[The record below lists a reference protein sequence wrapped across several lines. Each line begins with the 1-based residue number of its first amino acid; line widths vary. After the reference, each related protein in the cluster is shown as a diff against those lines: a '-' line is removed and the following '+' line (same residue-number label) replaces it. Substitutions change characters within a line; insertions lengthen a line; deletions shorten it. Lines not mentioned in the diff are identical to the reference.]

1 MDEHQNMEN
10 NEMDEPGN
18 IDEFDDNEFIDDEDY
33 EELSVAEK
41 VIGVFISP
49 GKIFKYLSERPDF
62 WSPFIIISLVLIA
75 CVMLYMTN
83 LMPMLVSETI
93 AKTQIELEAQ
103 GVSESEITEI
113 ITAMAKYLP
122 YVFYGQTVIGQPI
135 GILLVWLM
143 LTLGVFF
150 IGLMQGLKTDFKKLF
165 GVLPWISFIGMLPV
179 QIITTIIYMSGR
191 VTEMADMQNMR
202 IVKPY
207 SLAGLFP
214 ESVELPKFVLGVL
227 GTIDPFY
234 IWSLIVMV
242 IALEHVNNSKRSQA
256 IITTVIIAVIGLM
269 IGGVAT
275 NLAP

>member
-1 MDEHQNMEN
+1 MEN
-10 NEMDEPGN
+10 NEMEEPGN
-18 IDEFDDNEFIDDEDY
+18 INEFGDNEFIDDEDD

-49 GKIFKYLSERPDF
+49 GKTFKYLSERPDF

-75 CVMLYMTN
+75 CGMLYMTN
-83 LMPMLVSETI
+83 LMPMLVSDTI
-93 AKTQIELEAQ
+93 AKTQIELEAA
-103 GVSESEITEI
+103 GMSESEITEI
-113 ITAMAKYLP
+113 ISAMAKYLP

-135 GILLVWLM
+135 GILIVWLL

-150 IGLMQGLKTDFKKLF
+150 IGLIQGLKTDFKKLF
-165 GVLPWISFIGMLPV
+165 GVLPWISFIGLLPV

-207 SLAGLFP
+207 SLLSLFP
-214 ESVELPKFVLGVL
+214 ESIELPKFALGVL

-256 IITTVIIAVIGLM
+256 IITTAIIAVIGLVLS
-269 IGGVAT
+269 GVMT